1 MPKETTESRSQLI
14 PVLRE
19 GLSVI
24 QMILFKEIRQGL
36 ACKYPSREP
45 AFLSMLAGAV
55 TNELFGSPNPEE
67 KFVRFRQGNRGI
79 IEQEL
84 LGIQT
89 EKPELR
95 APLTDALRVQALCD
109 SQEGIGEDT
118 VALIRADELG
128 ILIRDRDIPLPSTF
142 MTMVRELGKQHNL
155 IVPPA
160 QISTEQDRQMLH

>member
-1 MPKETTESRSQLI
+1 MPRETPESRSQLI

-36 ACKYPSREP
+36 AGKYLTGEP

-67 KFVRFRQGNRGI
+67 KFVRFRQANRGI

-84 LGIQT
+84 LGLKT

-118 VALIRADELG
+118 GALARAE
-128 ILIRDRDIPLPSTF
+128 RDIPLPSTF
-142 MTMVRELGKQHNL
+142 MTMVRDLGKQHNL

-160 QISTEQDRQMLH
+160 QISSEDDRQMLH